1 MNYNYE
7 IRSAPNATRP
17 EDRGELLAYAETWAE
32 AVAKRDAHEG
42 SYISRIQP
50 VSVQQFNAEMWA
62 A

>member
-1 MNYNYE
+1 MNLYE
-7 IRSAPNATRP
+7 IRRQPMHSTP